1 MKITNIHT
9 YLLRMNET
17 NWDDARNYSYNDDD
31 DEDFDKDV
39 PKYQEEEEEESY
51 FSEEPSDDDEEDHLC
66 YLIRSMFNNSGINA
80 QVERDDLDITVYVFL
95 QRKERMKSILKTFD
109 VVHKLKKDI
118 LPQYDS
124 EMELYESKQGFPI
137 FKFDFF
143 YGYGDKDDNL
153 PF

>member
-1 MKITNIHT
+1 MKITNMHT

-17 NWDDARNYSYNDDD
+17 NWDDARNYSYNDD

-51 FSEEPSDDDEEDHLC
+51 FSEEPSDDDDEEDHLC

>member
-1 MKITNIHT
+1 MKITNLHT
-9 YLLRMNET
+9 YLLKINET
-17 NWDDARNYSYNDDD
+17 NWDDSRNYTYDDD
-31 DEDFDKDV
+31 DDFDKDV
-39 PKYQEEEEEESY
+39 PKYQDEEEEEESY
-51 FSEEPSDDDEEDHLC
+51 SEETSNDDEEDHLC

-80 QVERDDLDITVYVFL
+80 QVERDDLDLTVYVFL
-95 QRKERMKSILKTFD
+95 QQKERMKSILKTFD

-124 EMELYESKQGFPI
+124 EMELYESKQGYPI

>member
-1 MKITNIHT
+1 MKITNLHT
-9 YLLRMNET
+9 YLLKINET
-17 NWDDARNYSYNDDD
+17 NWDDSRNYTYDDD
-31 DEDFDKDV
+31 DDFDKDV
-39 PKYQEEEEEESY
+39 PKYQDEEEEEESY
-51 FSEEPSDDDEEDHLC
+51 SEESSDDEEDHLC

-80 QVERDDLDITVYVFL
+80 QVERDDLDLTVYVFL
-95 QRKERMKSILKTFD
+95 QQKERMKSILKTFD

-124 EMELYESKQGFPI
+124 EMELYESKQGYPI

>member
-1 MKITNIHT
+1 MHT

-51 FSEEPSDDDEEDHLC
+51 FSEEPSDDDDEEDHLC

>member
-1 MKITNIHT
+1 MHT

-17 NWDDARNYSYNDDD
+17 NWDDARNYSYNDD

-51 FSEEPSDDDEEDHLC
+51 FSEEPSDDDDEEDHLC